1 MHLPSRSTTVG
12 LTAMAL
18 MLTSCSTPDPRS
30 SEAPAQSGT
39 ASPPETSGAGTA
51 APSGS
56 PSSESSASASET
68 TETPTTTPGSPQL
81 EEMAVAAAHPE
92 AVDAGMEIL
101 QDGGSAVDAAVAAA
115 FAVAVVEPY
124 ASGIG
129 GGGSTI
135 LAGHGDDPVSYD
147 YREVVAEDGE
157 IPESGT
163 GVPGF
168 VAGLA
173 RIHDEHGD
181 MAWQDLLDPAVE
193 LADEGFPVSDFLAL
207 RLRSDAGPA
216 SIEGLDHFHGSS
228 GDPLAAGDRL
238 VQEDLAETMRTL
250 AQDGPESFYSGGLAE
265 ELTAVD
271 GLDAETLTAYAPTRT
286 DPVGGPVGEHTLL
299 SAAPP
304 LPGAALIQQM
314 QIAES
319 LGIADHAP
327 DSAGHVDRL
336 TRAWT
341 TADESVDQLFGDP
354 DVVDVPTD
362 RLTDP
367 ERNAA
372 LAEEMDP
379 AGMMSSSTQTDP
391 SSAVTAGNTT
401 HLTVVDGDGATVSMT
416 NTLTSF
422 WGGGES
428 EYVDGYFLNNQLSRF
443 ATQDSDANQP
453 AAGRQSVSWS
463 APSMVLDDDGRPV
476 LGLGSPGGHQIPNI
490 LTSVLASWGL
500 RGTSLQEAVD
510 APRHHLEEGVLAV
523 EEEPSDAVETLIS
536 ERNWDLWVTERE
548 EAIFGSVQALE
559 IDHETGRISGAEDSR
574 REGGFAVAD
583 VGSATGT
590 G

>member
-12 LTAMAL
+12 LTALAL

-30 SEAPAQSGT
+30 SEAPAPSGT
-39 ASPPETSGAGTA
+39 ASPSKTSGAGTA

-56 PSSESSASASET
+56 PSPESSASAPET

-173 RIHDEHGD
+173 RIHDEHGE
-181 MAWQDLLDPAVE
+181 MAWQDLLEPAVE
-193 LADEGFPVSDFLAL
+193 LADDGFPVSDFLAL

-216 SIEGLDHFHGSS
+216 SIEGLDHFHDSS

-238 VQEDLAETMRTL
+238 VQEDLAETMRAL
-250 AQDGPESFYSGGLAE
+250 AQDGPESFYSGDLAE
-265 ELTAVD
+265 ELTSVD
-271 GLDAETLTAYAPTRT
+271 GLDAETLTAYATTRT

-336 TRAWT
+336 TQAWT
-341 TADESVDQLFGDP
+341 TADDSVDQLFGDP
-354 DVVDVPTD
+354 DAVDVPTD

-379 AGMMSSSTQTDP
+379 AGMTSSTTQTDP
-391 SSAVTAGNTT
+391 TSAVTAGNTT
-401 HLTVVDGDGATVSMT
+401 HLTVVDEDGATVSMT

-443 ATQDSDANQP
+443 ATQDSEANQP

-523 EEEPSDAVETLIS
+523 EEEPSDAVEALIS
-536 ERNWDLWVTERE
+536 ERNWELWVTERE

-559 IDHETGRISGAEDSR
+559 IDHETGRVSGAEDSR